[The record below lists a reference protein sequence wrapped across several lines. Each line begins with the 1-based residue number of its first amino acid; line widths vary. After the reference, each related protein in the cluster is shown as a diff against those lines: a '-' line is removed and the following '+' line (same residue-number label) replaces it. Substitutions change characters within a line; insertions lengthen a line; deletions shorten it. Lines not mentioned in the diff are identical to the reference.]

1 MKNTN
6 VNADRVYAIALQSGN
21 CLQIV
26 KKKLFANL
34 RDQGET
40 LATKEDGKI
49 QNQLKRTI
57 VSSKKFL
64 RHALDIPL
72 KVGLSM
78 LQ

>member
-1 MKNTN
+1 M
-6 VNADRVYAIALQSGN
+6 NANRAYAEPLLSGN
-21 CLQIV
+21 CLLIV

-34 RDQGET
+34 KGQEGI

-49 QNQLKRTI
+49 RNRLKRTI
-57 VSSKKFL
+57 VSFYKFL